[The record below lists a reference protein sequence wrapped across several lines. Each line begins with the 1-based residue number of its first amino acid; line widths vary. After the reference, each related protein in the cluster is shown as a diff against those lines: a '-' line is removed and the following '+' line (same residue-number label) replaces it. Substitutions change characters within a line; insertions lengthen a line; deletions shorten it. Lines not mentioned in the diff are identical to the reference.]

1 MVTGCNEPCNG
12 YSVWKEKS
20 VTQYLSECLV
30 KEILIKD
37 IQAYSMYMHVVG
49 VFRRCSTT
57 CSCFIL
63 NRKQCNNLT

>member
-20 VTQYLSECLV
+20 VTQYLSEYLV

-37 IQAYSMYMHVVG
+37 IPAYSTYM
-49 VFRRCSTT
+49 
-57 CSCFIL
+57 
-63 NRKQCNNLT
+63 